1 MFYLNFLTMKRVFFI
16 SMMALACMV
25 CTTSCSDDENGGDAA
40 LTGITV
46 TPPSFKGAVGAVQ
59 KLTATAVPAG
69 APLGTLTWASSA
81 ASVATVDQSG
91 VVTIAGVGTAEV
103 TVTSGTISQK
113 VSIEGTIKGLT
124 VTDVDGNSV
133 GTYPYN
139 GTPINF
145 TLTVTPDP
153 DNATVV
159 PTWTSGA
166 ANATVVAA
174 SNGLT
179 AEVTISG
186 EGTAIIT
193 VAVGDV
199 TATYTIS
206 TSSVFES
213 AAGYWTFNDP
223 ADLGKATRGEDL
235 RFEADWIQ
243 VIDGPSATKKAVY
256 VKENPALEAPNY
268 GNCPDVTDG
277 YGFFWDHTMAGTGA
291 VTYSGWTESAPLGNI
306 VGQFTFLIDV
316 RVPVEPNNY
325 HYPTFLTPNDYI
337 FHYGL
342 DLRPDNGNLVI
353 CSNWGTRGAVAVDM
367 VAGQEP
373 WVRVVIKC
381 DLTRVIEEGLTT
393 DGWGRGD
400 ISVYSNGIN
409 VYEGTGE
416 TSLGFASIVEGQP
429 LKFLGGMPEGQNF
442 NYSVSTIALWDR
454 LLTDDE
460 IASLGGVSK

>member
-1 MFYLNFLTMKRVFFI
+1 MKKVFFI
-16 SMMALACMV
+16 SVMALVCMV
-25 CTTSCSDDENGGDAA
+25 CTTSCGDDDEKGGDAA
-40 LTGITV
+40 LTGITI

-81 ASVATVDQSG
+81 ASVATVDQAG

-103 TVTSGTISQK
+103 TVTSGAFSQK
-113 VSIEGTIKGLT
+113 VSIEGTISGLT
-124 VTDVDGNSV
+124 VTDGEDNSTGV
-133 GTYPYN
+133 YPYN
-139 GTPINF
+139 GTPIIVE
-145 TLTVTPDP
+145 LTATITPDNSGKTP
-153 DNATVV
+153 VWSSNAAT
-159 PTWTSGA
+159 
-166 ANATVVAA
+166 ATVVAD
-174 SNGLT
+174 GLK
-179 AEVTISG
+179 AVVTING
-186 EGTAIIT
+186 EGAAVITADID
-193 VAVGDV
+193 GV
-199 TATYTIS
+199 TATYMIS
-206 TSSVFES
+206 TTSVFES

-223 ADLGKATRGEDL
+223 ENLGKATRGEDL
-235 RFEADWIQ
+235 RFEADWVQ
-243 VIDGPSATKKAVY
+243 VVDGPSANKKAVY
-256 VKENPALEAPNY
+256 VKENPAFEAPNY

-277 YGFFWDHTMAGTGA
+277 YGFFWDHTMIGTGE
-291 VTYSGWTESAPLGNI
+291 VTCPGGWTDAETGILGNI
-306 VGQFTFLIDV
+306 VGQFTFLMDV

-325 HYPTFLTPNDYI
+325 HYPTFLTRHDYI

-381 DLTRVIEEGLTT
+381 DHTTLIEAGMTP

-400 ISVYSNGIN
+400 ISVYSNGTN

-416 TSLGFASIVEGQP
+416 TSLGFAAIVEGQP
-429 LKFLGGMPEGQNF
+429 IKFLGGMPEGQNF
-442 NYSVSTIALWDR
+442 NYSVSTIAVWNR